1 MRLCGQIHCLHCAL
15 AIALEIRFKISYFE
29 SHLSESH
36 VSGPTVGKGLRQKQ
50 HACQNGHRA
59 CRRNAPIHTKL
70 ALRDESSRGLQ
81 RGQSRH
87 PDVQWRGQQHGQWRG
102 QQHRHHQDKDYYN
115 LPLHKMKRTKLDES
129 SSLQHLGQIQRANLD
144 FDFERICSV
153 TLSPQRVYC
162 CLVCGKFL
170 QGKHT
175 NSPLFSHALQYGHFV
190 CINLATGEVFSLPED
205 ILVASE
211 NSLEDVRFNLRPQYG
226 DWEMDWFSKVSLEPV
241 MKNRDL
247 HGNTYF
253 TGLLGMQGLD
263 YVSAVVQ
270 SLVRVDALRSFFL
283 KRENFETSK
292 SVLVLAFGE
301 LVCQLF
307 NHRRFKSSVSP
318 NDLLR
323 VIAANSS
330 FSIKGMDAS
339 QFLAWLL
346 FELNKGLLP
355 IKVITECFQG
365 EVEVETTLIEVKR
378 EFGSES
384 NPIQP
389 GPVRQSTSIHTK
401 EEEEREGELGT
412 NTKWSVL
419 STKTQRVKFLSLQL
433 DLPTTRLFKDR
444 LENSTVIPQTTLLQL
459 LEKYNGHKLVDVPLP
474 GGKLERKRYTITKLP
489 RYLVFALKRFT
500 PNQFFLEKNR
510 ALVTLPVVDLDMGK
524 YCRSSSNTY
533 RLVANVCHVDSPN
546 KQTKNAM
553 EDGTYKANVYYKP
566 KDAWF
571 EMDNIAVVESMP
583 QLVAVSDTLLAFYER
598 CE

>member
-1 MRLCGQIHCLHCAL
+1 
-15 AIALEIRFKISYFE
+15 
-29 SHLSESH
+29 
-36 VSGPTVGKGLRQKQ
+36 
-50 HACQNGHRA
+50 
-59 CRRNAPIHTKL
+59 
-70 ALRDESSRGLQ
+70 
-81 RGQSRH
+81 
-87 PDVQWRGQQHGQWRG
+87 
-102 QQHRHHQDKDYYN
+102 
-115 LPLHKMKRTKLDES
+115 MKRARLDEP
-129 SSLQHLGQIQRANLD
+129 SSLQHLGQIQRASLD
-144 FDFERICSV
+144 FDFERVCGV

-170 QGKHT
+170 QGKHAG
-175 NSPLFSHALQYGHFV
+175 SPLFSHALQHGHFV
-190 CINLATGEVFSLPED
+190 CMSLASGEVFSLPED
-205 ILVASE
+205 VLVASE
-211 NSLEDVRFNLRPQYG
+211 NSLEDIQFNLRPRYG
-226 DWEMDWFSKVSLEPV
+226 EREIEWFTRASSEPV
-241 MKNRDL
+241 VRNRDL

-270 SLVRVDALRSFFL
+270 SLVRIDALRSFFL
-283 KRENFETSK
+283 KRENFESSK

-323 VIAANSS
+323 VIAANSG
-330 FSIKGMDAS
+330 FSTKGQDAS

-355 IKVITECFQG
+355 VRVITECFQG

-378 EFGSES
+378 DFGSES
-384 NPIQP
+384 SPVQP
-389 GPVRQSTSIHTK
+389 GPFRRSAMEE
-401 EEEEREGELGT
+401 EEEEREKAGELGT

-474 GGKLERKRYTITKLP
+474 GGRLERKRYTITKLP
-489 RYLVFALKRFT
+489 RYLVLALKRFT

-510 ALVTLPVVDLDMGK
+510 ALVTLPVADLDMGK
-524 YCRSSSNTY
+524 YCATPLPTY

-571 EMDNIAVVESMP
+571 EMDSIAVVESMP

-598 CE
+598 SQ